1 MVAFDPEPSSAVA
14 AFWAEHLFTTH
25 PPSEAS
31 APPEHRTALGPHPEF
46 RQAPCPRLRTSGTD
60 GTDGSNSL
68 LNTLGPKPRRP
79 LLLPRHHNF
88 EVLHKRV
95 AS

>member
-14 AFWAEHLFTTH
+14 AFWAEHLFPTH

-31 APPEHRTALGPHPEF
+31 APPEHWTALGSHPEF

-60 GTDGSNSL
+60 GTDGRNSL
-68 LNTLGPKPRRP
+68 QNTQAKTSVPPLAPKTPQ
-79 LLLPRHHNF
+79 F
-88 EVLHKRV
+88 
-95 AS
+95 